1 MSFQRQRSAGRQL
14 TSLITE
20 FLELLHSVGTA
31 GIYFCSVSPNLQD
44 LVLIGLFDLA
54 WKQHRSI
61 SRQYTRPWEPH
72 RRTKHVY
79 TRKGLHLEQLTI
91 HKVPLHQSFGW
102 HAWPEDI
109 WWPGAETVRSMHL
122 LRRAD
127 RAQCSATQLS
137 PRSQLAFWNS
147 SHFGFFATIA
157 HICGHELPNSK
168 DLSAGLFGSQTGLY
182 RVAFATNH
190 FVTLSKTG

>member
-122 LRRAD
+122 LRRAS
-127 RAQCSATQLS
+127 RAECSATQLS
-137 PRSQLAFWNS
+137 LVHNCLFGTAHILAFRHNC
-147 SHFGFFATIA
+147 SHLWPRIT
-157 HICGHELPNSK
+157 
-168 DLSAGLFGSQTGLY
+168 
-182 RVAFATNH
+182 
-190 FVTLSKTG
+190 